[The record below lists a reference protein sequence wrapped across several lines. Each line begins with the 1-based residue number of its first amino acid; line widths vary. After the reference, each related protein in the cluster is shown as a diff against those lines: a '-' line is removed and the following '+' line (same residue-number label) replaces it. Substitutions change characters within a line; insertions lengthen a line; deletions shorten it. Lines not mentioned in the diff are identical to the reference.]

1 MIVLNRKNFREYDQ
15 MISFYTKEF
24 GKLEALAKGIKKIT
38 SKQSGYLEP
47 FSLVEAEM
55 IYGKEINRL
64 IKVQPIEIF
73 KNIRQNLQ
81 KSLTVGS
88 IVGLVDKMLRTGEED
103 ERIFYLLK
111 TWLEH
116 VEKIDVVNKGLL
128 YGFVVSLFRCL
139 GFAPELDKCI
149 GCGKVKKEN
158 ISFDIKNGGLV
169 CGVCG
174 KYNPNTRML
183 SEPANIRIKEIYPI
197 DLEQIKYFKIL
208 LSGDWQEISK
218 LDDEKKVFNL
228 IYKFCQFHS
237 ESKIVIFFN
246 FIKYL

>member
-1 MIVLNRKNFREYDQ
+1 MLMIVLNRKNFREYDQ

-128 YGFVVSLFRCL
+128 YGFVVSL
-139 GFAPELDKCI
+139 
-149 GCGKVKKEN
+149 
-158 ISFDIKNGGLV
+158 
-169 CGVCG
+169 
-174 KYNPNTRML
+174 
-183 SEPANIRIKEIYPI
+183 
-197 DLEQIKYFKIL
+197 
-208 LSGDWQEISK
+208 
-218 LDDEKKVFNL
+218 
-228 IYKFCQFHS
+228 
-237 ESKIVIFFN
+237 
-246 FIKYL
+246 

>member
-1 MIVLNRKNFREYDQ
+1 MLMIILSRKNFREYDQ
-15 MISFYTKEF
+15 IVSFYTTEF
-24 GKLEALAKGIKKIT
+24 GKLEVLAKGIKKIT

-64 IKVQPIEIF
+64 VKVQPIEVF

-81 KSLTVGS
+81 KSMIVGS
-88 IVGLVDKMLRTGEED
+88 IVDLVDKLLRTGEKD

-111 TWLEH
+111 AWLEYI
-116 VEKIDVVNKGLL
+116 EKIDVVNKGLL
-128 YGFVVSLFRCL
+128 YAFIVSLFHFL
-139 GFAPELDKCI
+139 GFAPELYKCI

-158 ISFDIKNGGLV
+158 IGFDIKNGGLV

-174 KYNPNTRML
+174 KDNPN
-183 SEPANIRIKEIYPI
+183 IQIKEIYPI
-197 DLEQIKYFKIL
+197 DLEEIKYFKIL
-208 LSGDWQEISK
+208 LSGNWQEISK

-237 ESKIVIFFN
+237 DGKIVNFFN